1 MFSSEWRKCLSSCT
15 EQIQPDRKLA
25 RCTLS
30 MFQNKTP
37 GADSTA
43 IQSQKTEQQTHLKQT
58 DDKMI

>member
-1 MFSSEWRKCLSSCT
+1 MFSSEWRKCLRSYT

-37 GADSTA
+37 GAD
-43 IQSQKTEQQTHLKQT
+43 
-58 DDKMI
+58 KMI